1 MADLQ
6 CPPPTAEVSAPEV
19 RNLLWTGGWDSTF
32 RLLDLLHS
40 TAADVQPYYLISLGR
55 RSSLQEM
62 QTMHRIL
69 LQLQTGTGWGGR
81 VRTPRLFI
89 SDQFRYAGTPYW
101 DAMLELRRERPLGD
115 QYLPL
120 AIFRDRERV
129 QDLELSI
136 DRGCTAEALLQ
147 PWLSADDPVRLADNA
162 PPPLQRLF
170 RGFRFPLIRTDKR
183 EMERIAAAKGFLD
196 LLELSWFCHKPVD
209 DAACGLCNPCRHT
222 IAAGLGRRVGE
233 AGLRRH
239 REQQATTGTAA
250 S

>member
-6 CPPPTAEVSAPEV
+6 CPPPAPEAAAPEV

-101 DAMLELRRERPLGD
+101 ESMLEVRREHPLGD

-136 DRGCTAEALLQ
+136 ETGSTAETVLQ
-147 PWLSADDPVRLADNA
+147 PWLSPDDPVRLADNA

-183 EMERIAAAKGFLD
+183 EMERIAADKGFLD

-209 DAACGLCNPCRHT
+209 GAACGLCNPCRHT
-222 IAAGLGRRVGE
+222 IASGLGRRVGE

-239 REQQATTGTAA
+239 REQQATTGAA
-250 S
+250 AP